1 MAQDSS
7 LQIFWDSRYQKDV
20 TPWESVGLPDG
31 FAGYVAALPVDCQ
44 QVLIPGCGAAP
55 EIAFLLAQ
63 GRSVLAIDFSA
74 EAVQRARDQLGLDT
88 NVVREADFFSDDV
101 GGQWDW
107 IYERAF
113 LCALP
118 PKCWPDYVAKM
129 ASLIKPGGLLAGY
142 FFLRPTLKGPPFGMR
157 IEALHALLGKD
168 FVLRE
173 QWPVQDSLPV
183 FADGE
188 YWMCWE
194 RVVI

>member
-7 LQIFWDSRYQKDV
+7 LQAFWDSRYQQDV
-20 TPWESVGLPDG
+20 TPWECAGLPDG
-31 FAGYVAALPVDCQ
+31 FAAYVAALPVACQ

-55 EIAFLLAQ
+55 EIAYLLAQ
-63 GRSVLAIDFSA
+63 GRGVIAIDFSA
-74 EAVQRARDQLGLDT
+74 EAVQRARGQLGVAAS
-88 NVVREADFFSDDV
+88 VVREADFFSADV

-107 IYERAF
+107 VYERAF

-118 PKCWPDYVAKM
+118 PKCWADYASKM

-142 FFLRPTLKGPPFGMR
+142 FFLRPTLKGPPFGMTA
-157 IEALHALLGKD
+157 EALHALLGQD
-168 FVLRE
+168 FCLRS
-173 QWPVQDSLPV
+173 QLPVQGSLPV